1 MVPFTQW
8 SFLCTELF
16 NRMATVIL
24 PGGTLDMQVSL
35 DKYPSV
41 KMQFE
46 YVLMSLRRKEIAGAH
61 PCAKATVEVLRS
73 MLGHCRFTSVNH
85 MMSAVKALGK
95 ELMTAVP
102 CELTI
107 GNVVRRV
114 LYLIREEYN
123 GTENGESDS
132 TNNDKN
138 LAVPP
143 MLTRSSSGATGSSD
157 SLADLLAR
165 SASASDYR

>member
-1 MVPFTQW
+1 
-8 SFLCTELF
+8 
-16 NRMATVIL
+16 MAAAIFPDDSL
-24 PGGTLDMQVSL
+24 GMHVSL
-35 DKYPSV
+35 EKYPSV

-46 YVLMSLRRKEIAGAH
+46 FVLTSLRRKEIAGAH
-61 PCAKATVEVLRS
+61 SCAKATMEVLRS

-95 ELMTAVP
+95 ELMTTVP

-123 GTENGESDS
+123 GRENGESDIN
-132 TNNDKN
+132 NNDKN
-138 LAVPP
+138 LAIPP
-143 MLTRSSSGATGSSD
+143 ILTRSSSGATGSSD